1 MQGGRAL
8 KTSPPQVLSGTVDG
22 GGRDGWID
30 GGEIEEE
37 RRGRRGGGGVIQ
49 EESAT
54 VGLIRDESFVSGLI
68 FSSEVVSWP
77 SLCSRRRSVGL
88 SVARRQ
94 IPPFIQD
101 WATLINFL
109 REIMASSEESARH
122 GKTLRET
129 FPPVQDG

>member
-8 KTSPPQVLSGTVDG
+8 KTSPPRVLSGTADG
-22 GGRDGWID
+22 GAQDGWID

-37 RRGRRGGGGVIQ
+37 RRGEEGRGGVIQ

-77 SLCSRRRSVGL
+77 SLCSLRRSVRR
-88 SVARRQ
+88 SVAAAAANSP
-94 IPPFIQD
+94 IYSGLGHF
-101 WATLINFL
+101 N
-109 REIMASSEESARH
+109 
-122 GKTLRET
+122 
-129 FPPVQDG
+129 